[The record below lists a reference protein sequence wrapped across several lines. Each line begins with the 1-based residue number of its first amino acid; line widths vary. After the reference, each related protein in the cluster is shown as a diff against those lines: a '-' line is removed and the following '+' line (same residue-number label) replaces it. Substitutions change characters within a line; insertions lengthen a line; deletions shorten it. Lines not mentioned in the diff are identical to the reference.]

1 MLWIMM
7 IVYQLLTT
15 LFLSFLPPAEW
26 IQAVQALMILSI
38 IFSCISLLLFFC
50 QLFTLQKGGRFFLT
64 GTFQILASL
73 FVMSGAIIYTVMS
86 PQWVPDTEAFGYS
99 YILAWVAFPLA
110 LISGLIYVILRK
122 REWAITPSQC
132 FPVTLYQTASVISST
147 LKLKIWCLSTNGP
160 WSHQANSPQS
170 QRVGVIPK
178 INKQTNTK
186 TTNTVS
192 VKRCI

>member
-1 MLWIMM
+1 MLLLLLG
-7 IVYQLLTT
+7 IVLLHVAGLVLLLVSTIVSVWTSGETGTSDLWTNCTTANGGYQCIPATT
-15 LFLSFLPPAEW
+15 GEW

-38 IFSCISLLLFFC
+38 IFSCLALLLFFC

-86 PQWVPDTEAFGYS
+86 PQWVPGTEAFGYS

-122 REWAITPSQC
+122 RE
-132 FPVTLYQTASVISST
+132 
-147 LKLKIWCLSTNGP
+147 
-160 WSHQANSPQS
+160 
-170 QRVGVIPK
+170 
-178 INKQTNTK
+178 
-186 TTNTVS
+186 
-192 VKRCI
+192 